1 MVKLKKRN
9 LTRDSYIK
17 SLKNKIEIARGDKP
31 GTLLLKNCQLVNV
44 FSGEVERTNI
54 IIEDNIIIGVSE
66 DYQQA
71 KEIID
76 LNGKY
81 VLPGFIDGH
90 IHIESS
96 MLAPKEFIR
105 LALSHGTTTVI
116 ADPHEIANVLGLKGI
131 EYILN
136 SSSELPFNLFV
147 MIPSCVPATNLETS
161 GARIDTKAIK
171 KLLANSRV
179 LGLAEMMN
187 FPGVIGADPSI
198 LNNIT
203 MTRQNNKIIDG
214 HAPGLTG
221 RALQAYVV
229 TGIGSDHECI
239 MRREAKEKLKSGL
252 RIMIREGSA
261 AHNLTDLIPIVNPI
275 NARRC
280 FFVSDDKHPAELIKD
295 GHLDHILRKAIA
307 LGVEPVTAVQM
318 VSLNPAEYFN
328 LKDLGAIAPGFRAD
342 LVVVADLT
350 NFKVEMVFKDGKCVM
365 EKGNLVNSY
374 FKSDYQDRSV
384 LKSMMVAPLT
394 IKDLH
399 IKARKNKARV
409 IRLIPNQIVTESG
422 SSLSKIEKG
431 RVVPDIERD
440 ILKIAVI
447 ERHKKTGN
455 IGLGLVNG
463 FGLKKGA
470 IASSVAHDSHNI
482 IGVGTNDHDL
492 LKAIKEVIKL
502 QGGLVIAADNKIH
515 GSLALPIAG
524 LMSLENAISV
534 IEKLNK
540 LQAKVRA
547 WGCRL
552 PNPFITLSFLALPVI
567 PELKITDKGL
577 VDVTKFRFTSIW
589 YEE

>member
-1 MVKLKKRN
+1 MTKSKRNIISNSDIKKLKDR
-9 LTRDSYIK
+9 
-17 SLKNKIEIARGDKP
+17 IEIARDDKL
-31 GTLLLKNCQLVNV
+31 GSLLLKNCQLVNV
-44 FSGEVERTNI
+44 FSGEVERTNV
-54 IIEDNIIIGVSE
+54 IIEDDTIVGIGY
-66 DYQQA
+66 DYRQA
-71 KEIID
+71 KEVID
-76 LNGKY
+76 LNNKFL
-81 VLPGFIDGH
+81 LPGFIDGH

-116 ADPHEIANVLGLKGI
+116 ADPHEIANVLGVKGI

-136 SSSELPFNLFV
+136 SSAELPFNLFV
-147 MIPSCVPATNLETS
+147 MIPSCVPSTNMETS
-161 GARIDTKAIK
+161 GARIDTKVIN
-171 KLLANSRV
+171 KLLANSSV

-187 FPGVIGADPSI
+187 FPGVIDADPTI
-198 LNNIT
+198 LSNIT
-203 MTRQNNKIIDG
+203 LTRQRNKIVDG

-221 RALQAYVV
+221 RALQAYAVV
-229 TGIGSDHECI
+229 GIGSEHECI

-261 AHNLTDLIPIVNPI
+261 AHNLTDLLPIVNPL

-280 FFVSDDKHPAELIKD
+280 FFVSDDKHPEELIKD

-318 VSLNPAEYFN
+318 VSLNPAEYFG
-328 LKDLGAIAPGFRAD
+328 LKNLGAIAPGYRAD
-342 LVVVADLT
+342 FVVVTDLT
-350 NFKVEMVFKDGKCVM
+350 NFNVEMVYKDGKRIF
-365 EKGNLVNSY
+365 ENGNVINSY
-374 FKSDYQDRSV
+374 LKYNYKDRSV
-384 LKSMMVAPLT
+384 LKSIKVAPLK
-394 IKDLH
+394 IKDLQ
-399 IKARKNKARV
+399 IKAEKHQARV
-409 IRLIPNQIVTESG
+409 IRLIPNQIVTES
-422 SSLSKIEKG
+422 STTIPKIKKG
-431 RVVPDIERD
+431 QVIADIERD
-440 ILKIAVI
+440 ILKIVVI

-482 IGVGTNDHDL
+482 IAVGTNDQDL

-502 QGGLVIAADNKIH
+502 QGGLVIAADNKIQ

-524 LMSLENAISV
+524 LMSLENAKTV
-534 IEKLNK
+534 TEKLNK
-540 LQAKVRA
+540 MLVKMKA
-547 WGCRL
+547 WSSRL
-552 PNPFITLSFLALPVI
+552 TNPFITLSFLALPVI

-577 VDVTKFRFTSIW
+577 VDVTKFKLTSIW